1 MSIFKTRVEGGR
13 GGILAAHSIW
23 IQIQMENPAYFES
36 TAQIISFNW
45 ALSQTLTRLRICQNE
60 FQFRDLKQVEEL
72 ERDHH

>member
-1 MSIFKTRVEGGR
+1 MSIFKTRVEGGW
-13 GGILAAHSIW
+13 GGSLAAHSLW

-60 FQFRDLKQVEEL
+60 FQFRDLQQVEEL
-72 ERDHH
+72 DRD